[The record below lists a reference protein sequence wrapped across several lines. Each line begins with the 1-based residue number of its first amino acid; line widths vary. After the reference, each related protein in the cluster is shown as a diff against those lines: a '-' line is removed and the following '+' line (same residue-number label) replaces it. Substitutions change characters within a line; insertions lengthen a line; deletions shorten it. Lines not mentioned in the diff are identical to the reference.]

1 MKALLLIPLLAGC
14 ANMIDPTK
22 MDAAQLE
29 AWAKDKNASAVC
41 VSAKTATGNVTS
53 TYVVLDKGTVA
64 SGAVSV
70 DADCKVTIQAGAK
83 P

>member
-1 MKALLLIPLLAGC
+1 MSRLLIVALLAGC
-14 ANMIDPTK
+14 STVAMDPTK
-22 MDAAQLE
+22 MSAEQLE

-41 VSAKTATGNVTS
+41 VSGKTATGNVTS

-64 SGAVSV
+64 TGSVTV

-83 P
+83 